1 MDEVTEKIDGL
12 SNAFSDL
19 AKNLR
24 EAADGLKEAIAS
36 LPGMLPQRKVVVK
49 GADIKPD
56 VYGGYL
62 QKKKRRHKK

>member
-1 MDEVTEKIDGL
+1 MSEQNKPDPVE
-12 SNAFSDL
+12 AFQAL
-19 AKNLR
+19 AKSIG
-24 EAADGLKEAIAS
+24 EANKKVQELLAR
-36 LPGMLPQRKVVVK
+36 RKVVIK